1 MISSLLLLGLHMI
14 KVIYSKDKR
23 QAHKLEVQEVLLLNS
38 LFLIPQN
45 EEFQFEHPETEIG
58 R

>member
-1 MISSLLLLGLHMI
+1 MI